1 MLTEQR
7 FDIILKLLEERKSIT
22 VTELRELLDA
32 SESTVRRDIT
42 ALDKA
47 GKLTKVFGGAVA
59 LNHKVTAY
67 EPTVAQKSELNK
79 EEKKKME
86 QKDELTNSGQRFPVE
101 QVSNTGKPTKKQ
113 VKAAVKELNPDVNS
127 LGSRG

>member
-7 FDIILKLLEERKSIT
+7 FDIILKLLEEKKSVT

-47 GKLTKVFGGAVA
+47 GKLNFDTYWNVYGTPTGLITKPFTSLFCKVAV
-59 LNHKVTAY
+59 
-67 EPTVAQKSELNK
+67 P
-79 EEKKKME
+79 
-86 QKDELTNSGQRFPVE
+86 F
-101 QVSNTGKPTKKQ
+101 SNTGM
-113 VKAAVKELNPDVNS
+113 
-127 LGSRG
+127 